1 VGKRDLVRKWVMD
14 SVGLLV
20 QSPVSDVLTLAR
32 RFEPVLRYTQGELFF
47 PMPVERYVEAAALF
61 RRTPKKKVPELL
73 APSSTL
79 DLSTLIR
86 YAGERSGVDLE
97 LHFVDKPLQR
107 SAYRRWRR
115 RPDRPQFQGGSPFAM
130 VGMFGRIIDSIMRL
144 SLIMRGKV
152 PGGFAAAA
160 HVRYQEA
167 GPLAPT
173 YYIRAVRDA
182 GYLVLQYWFF
192 YAMNDWR
199 STFAGVN
206 DHEADWEQITL
217 FLTEPGDREPRLAWV
232 AFSAHD
238 EVGDDLRRRVDD
250 PDLQLVDGTHP
261 VVHAGAG
268 SHSGAYLP
276 GDYIVT
282 VAPPALERLTRWW
295 RPFARM
301 ITPGRR
307 NLQERSGIGLP
318 FIDYRRGDGPSVGP
332 GTDRVWTPIVI
343 DDETPWVR
351 DYRGLWGYDTRDP
364 FGGERAPAGPRYER
378 DGSIRPAW
386 DRPVA
391 WAGLDKVPPTQSD
404 EMDALRRRADDIAV
418 ELEAAQARLTD
429 EISRLRSLHEGTRAL
444 AADGAPVSVGY
455 AAAQA
460 AVDAARDEIAD
471 LRAKNKA
478 VSKSLETPLPPEPVH
493 AHLRH
498 RALPD
503 QDTQQRA
510 GRTLRFWAAISVSV
524 LLLAV
529 AALVMY
535 GTAFG
540 VSGLIGILLVIAGI
554 EALLRGKVLAFL
566 GGLVILILIFVGI
579 YLAVTNIRVAIAGAL
594 VLAALA
600 LLLSNL
606 ANYLRRR

>member
-1 VGKRDLVRKWVMD
+1 MD

-20 QSPVSDVLTLAR
+20 QSPISDVLRLAR
-32 RFEPVLRYTQGELFF
+32 RFEPVLRYTRGELFF
-47 PMPVERYVEAAALF
+47 PMPVERYVEASALF
-61 RRTPKKKVPELL
+61 RRSVGKKVPELV
-73 APSSTL
+73 APATTV
-79 DLSTLIR
+79 DLSTLLS
-86 YAGERSGVDLE
+86 YASERGGVDLE
-97 LHFVDKPLQR
+97 LHFVDKPLNR

-115 RPDRPQFQGGSPFAM
+115 RPDRARFSGGSRFAM

-144 SLIMRGKV
+144 SLIIRGKV

-160 HVRYQEA
+160 HIRFQES

-173 YYIRAVRDA
+173 YYVRAVRDA
-182 GYLVLQYWFF
+182 GYLILQYWFF

-206 DHEADWEQITL
+206 DHEGDWEQITL
-217 FLTEPGDREPRLAWV
+217 FLTEPDEGEPQLAWV

-282 VAPPALERLTRWW
+282 VAPPALERLTQWW
-295 RPFARM
+295 RRFARV
-301 ITPGRR
+301 IALSRKT
-307 NLQERSGIGLP
+307 QERSGIGLP

-332 GTDRVWTPIVI
+332 GTDQSWTPVVI
-343 DDETPWVR
+343 DEKTPWVQ

-378 DGSIRPAW
+378 DGSIRRSW

-391 WAGLDKVPPTQSD
+391 WAGLDKVPPTQMD
-404 EMDALRRRADDIAV
+404 ETSALQRRASDIEV
-418 ELEAAQARLTD
+418 ELDGAQARLAE
-429 EISRLRSLHEGTRAL
+429 EISRLRSLHEGTRSL
-444 AADGAPVSVGY
+444 ATEGTPVPATY
-455 AAAQA
+455 TAAQS
-460 AVDAARDEIAD
+460 AVDTTRDEIAS
-471 LRAKNKA
+471 LLAERQA
-478 VSKSLETPLPPEPVH
+478 VSKALVTPLPPEPVH

-498 RALPD
+498 RPLPD
-503 QDTQQRA
+503 QDTLRPA
-510 GRTLRFWAAISVSV
+510 HWTLRLWAAISVSV
-524 LLLAV
+524 LLLAM
-529 AALVMY
+529 AWLILYQSSSALLV
-535 GTAFG
+535 G
-540 VSGLIGILLVIAGI
+540 LLVIIAAVAGI
-554 EALLRGKVLAFL
+554 EATFRGRLLPFLASLVVLL
-566 GGLVILILIFVGI
+566 LILAGI
-579 YLAVTNIRVAIAGAL
+579 YLALTNLRLAIAVAL
-594 VLAALA
+594 IFAALA

-606 ANYLRRR
+606 MGYLRRR